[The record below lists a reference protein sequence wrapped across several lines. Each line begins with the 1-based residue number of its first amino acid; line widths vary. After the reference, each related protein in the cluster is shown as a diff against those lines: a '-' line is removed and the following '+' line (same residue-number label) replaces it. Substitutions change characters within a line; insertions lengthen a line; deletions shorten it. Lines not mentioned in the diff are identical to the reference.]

1 MEDDKLIGSKRTQEE
16 VKLPELRAPQK
27 VQKVVENEL
36 SNIPADAQRY
46 EVSYMHKDIVN
57 HILAAVKYE
66 FILTISI
73 DGFVKFWKKSQAG
86 ITFVKA
92 VKAHGGRVSCAA
104 LSQDQTRLATACT
117 KDRTMKLYDVAN
129 FDLIYVVN
137 FTQDFVPGFGLEFIN

>member
-1 MEDDKLIGSKRTQEE
+1 MDEDKLIGSKRPQEE
-16 VKLPELRAPQK
+16 LKLPELRAPQK

-36 SNIPADAQRY
+36 YNIPSDTQRY

-57 HILAAVKYE
+57 HILVAVKYE
-66 FILTISI
+66 FIITISI
-73 DGFVKFWKKSQAG
+73 DGFVKFWKKQQTG
-86 ITFVKA
+86 IAFVKA

-104 LSQDQTRLATACT
+104 LSEDQARLATACT

-137 FTQDFVPGFGLEFIN
+137 FA